1 MYTGYQK
8 RMCDE
13 AAQRSD
19 LQVRLVSTPQK
30 RGLDAMK
37 ADQAVVA
44 VWSCGRVVVQQNL
57 RPQRRCGRLIRRK
70 QMLHSQRRQSDVLWR
85 GDLSCVNADALT

>member
-19 LQVRLVSTPQK
+19 LQVRLVSTRRR

-44 VWSCGRVVVQQNL
+44 VWSCGRVVVWSCNKTFAL
-57 RPQRRCGRLIRRK
+57 SVAAVASSAANKCSTRSDAKVMSCGVAI
-70 QMLHSQRRQSDVLWR
+70 
-85 GDLSCVNADALT
+85 